1 MTGFSRDGSF
11 ESASGGLGCLPY
23 PRKRASI
30 RALGMSAKCHVW
42 TAPSWQELSSRK
54 QHWSVQ
60 PCVRP
65 HMRAFASSYFILTLL
80 RFLRLNRSTKAEL
93 PSTQVF
99 PANLT
104 SGGTESSPR
113 SRIRDGRA
121 PGGRHH
127 SLRTMRRHQAEQRRH
142 PLGSVCSGRRAAR
155 ALLGCRLRCG
165 LHDCALRDNA
175 LGREPP

>member
-1 MTGFSRDGSF
+1 M
-11 ESASGGLGCLPY
+11 SASGQSRPWGDAGPMSGLPLESGRVAEHPWT
-23 PRKRASI
+23 SQ
-30 RALGMSAKCHVW
+30 KCHVW

-65 HMRAFASSYFILTLL
+65 HMRALASSYFILTLL

-127 SLRTMRRHQAEQRRH
+127 SLRRCEDIRPNNGDA
-142 PLGSVCSGRRAAR
+142 PLDPCAR
-155 ALLGCRLRCG
+155 AV
-165 LHDCALRDNA
+165 
-175 LGREPP
+175 